1 MVIDKSELSQYQ
13 YQLDSVNLALSQDPD
28 NKELKDLKLELID
41 LITLTKTYFEDQI
54 KETEANTKS
63 FSQVRYEYTE
73 TYKTGETV
81 MARWVSGDNAF
92 YPAKI
97 TSVTGSS
104 TNTVY
109 TVKFLEYNTIETL
122 QAYHVKPISE
132 GKKRAIE
139 IEQKRPPPP
148 PSVANAPPLPSKKKK
163 PIRAKDELIAGQRV
177 WQSFSQKGVKRGRTG
192 KVERIGEKSI
202 FRSPEEFGGKVGVI
216 GSGKGMTKESWKRSR
231 YHFEQIV
238 EDD

>member
-1 MVIDKSELSQYQ
+1 MDKSELSQYQ

-28 NKELKDLKLELID
+28 NQELKNLKAELID
-41 LITLTKTYFEDQI
+41 LIALTKTYFEDQA
-54 KETEANTKS
+54 KDETVSGAKD
-63 FSQVRYEYTE
+63 FGQVRYEYTE

-81 MARWVSGDNAF
+81 MARWISGDNAF

-122 QAYHVKPISE
+122 PAYHVKSISE

-139 IEQKRPPPP
+139 IEQEKPPPP
-148 PSVANAPPLPSKKKK
+148 PAIANAPPLPPKKQKNIK
-163 PIRAKDELIAGQRV
+163 AKDELIAGQRV
-177 WQSFSQKGVKRGRTG
+177 WQSFSKKGVKRGRTG

-231 YHFEQIV
+231 YHFEQIT

>member
-1 MVIDKSELSQYQ
+1 MDKSELSQYQ
-13 YQLDSVNLALSQDPD
+13 YQLDSVNLALAQDPE
-28 NKELKDLKLELID
+28 NQELKNLKVELID
-41 LITLTKTYFEDQI
+41 LIALTKSYFEDQA
-54 KETEANTKS
+54 KEETTSNVKN
-63 FSQVRYEYTE
+63 FGQVRYEYTE

-81 MARWVSGDNAF
+81 MARWISGDNAF

-104 TNTVY
+104 TNIVY
-109 TVKFLEYNTIETL
+109 TVKFIDYNTIETL

-139 IEQKRPPPP
+139 IEQEKPPPP
-148 PSVANAPPLPSKKKK
+148 PAVANAPPLPPKKQKTIK
-163 PIRAKDELIAGQRV
+163 AKDELIAGQRV
-177 WQSFSQKGVKRGRTG
+177 WQSFAQKGVKRGRIG
-192 KVERIGEKSI
+192 KAEPIGEKSI

-231 YHFEQIV
+231 YQFEQIT

>member
-1 MVIDKSELSQYQ
+1 MDKSELKQYQ
-13 YQLDSVNLALSQDPD
+13 YQLDSVNLALSQNPD
-28 NKELKDLKLELID
+28 NQELKNLKTELTD
-41 LITLTKTYFEDQI
+41 LIALTKTYFEDQV
-54 KETEANTKS
+54 KETASNVKN
-63 FSQVRYEYTE
+63 FGQVRYEYTE
-73 TYKTGETV
+73 TYKIGETV

-97 TSVTGSS
+97 TSITGSS
-104 TNTVY
+104 MNTVY
-109 TVKFLEYNTIETL
+109 TVKFLEYNTSETL

-139 IEQKRPPPP
+139 IEQEKPPPP
-148 PSVANAPPLPSKKKK
+148 PAIANAPPLPPKKQKTIK
-163 PIRAKDELIAGQRV
+163 AKDELIAGQRV
-177 WQSFSQKGVKRGRTG
+177 WQTFSQKGIKRGRTG

-202 FRSPEEFGGKVGVI
+202 FRSPDEFGGKVGVI

-231 YHFEQIV
+231 YHFEQLA